1 MGYLSRYLNKNKMSL
16 RKIYS
21 CVRLACFA
29 AIILYISGCAT
40 MIYRS
45 IPLKDIAKIGGK
57 YAVGTQYFY
66 LVDSTRSMW
75 FSDDVAGLREISVK
89 VWYPADDRRLEKKAS
104 YVHNQE
110 LISEA
115 LSVRLGVPQALM
127 ERAGGIECN
136 SWLDAAPV
144 NGKFPIVIYSH
155 GHQSLKIANTFQAEE
170 LASNGFIVIAPDH
183 TYDAA
188 ITVLKNESVIYS
200 KSKLPN
206 NNQRPS
212 EQEKIERVE
221 KQLKIRTEDV
231 SFLIDKMLQQFSS
244 EKNFMGSADTSK
256 IGIFGHSFGGCTS
269 VMSAYSDNRI
279 DAVFGLDA
287 YFLPLS
293 KNIINKDL
301 NKPFAHLGQPSWG
314 KSNNYSVMETLAKK
328 NSKLSTHFAVEGS
341 KHYDFTDFSQFTRL
355 TKKFGSGK
363 ISPKN
368 IRKIMNTLLLDFF
381 NSSLRG
387 GNKFDPQTY
396 EQMFS
401 DLTHYIY

>member
-1 MGYLSRYLNKNKMSL
+1 
-16 RKIYS
+16 
-21 CVRLACFA
+21 
-29 AIILYISGCAT
+29 

-75 FSDDVAGLREISVK
+75 FSDDIAGLREISVK

-212 EQEKIERVE
+212 EQEMIERVE
-221 KQLKIRTEDV
+221 KQLTIRTADI
-231 SFLIDKMLQQFSS
+231 SFLIDRMLQQFSS
-244 EKNFMGSADTSK
+244 EKNFMASADTSK

-293 KNIINKDL
+293 KNIMNKDL

-314 KSNNYSVMETLAKK
+314 KSNNYAVMETLAKK

-368 IRKIMNTLLLDFF
+368 IRIIMNTLLLDFF
-381 NSSLRG
+381 NSSLKG
-387 GNKFDPQTY
+387 DKKFEPQTY

-401 DLTHYIY
+401 ELTHYIY